1 MKNKGGFTLV
11 ELLATIAILAILAV
25 VATVSVESILNRGK
39 NESVDIQ
46 NELVEAAAK
55 QYAVDN
61 LNVCSISCSI
71 SIGELISQGYMN
83 EDKSGNLNMS
93 EVLYITMNKDKF
105 VIEKSNKLKD
115 KILGINNENVINK
128 APNFN
133 KTTSTDNGI
142 YKSTDAQGTTYYFR
156 GAVTNNYV
164 QFANMIWRIVRIN
177 GDGSIRIILEENA
190 GDKEYGAITYSGSAL
205 ENAVNTWY
213 NDKIGNNS
221 TFDSKV
227 TNGLF
232 CNDTSD
238 DARGAY
244 KRLYT
249 DKNPS
254 FVCNSTPITAKAA
267 LINGDEVMFAGSLV
281 CFNRYNFTSYIFEG
295 GKNSWI
301 MTPWNNSF
309 QFQIYSNPCMFNS
322 NPTLVQ
328 NNYRPVINLQSS
340 VKAGGVGTKNSPY
353 IIL

>member
-1 MKNKGGFTLV
+1 MKDKRGFTLV

-25 VATVSVESILNRGK
+25 IATVSVESILNRGK
-39 NESVDIQ
+39 NDAIEIQ
-46 NELVEAAAK
+46 DELVEAAAK

-83 EDKSGNLNMS
+83 EDKSGNLNMN
-93 EVLYITMNKDKF
+93 EIIYITMNQDKF
-105 VIEKSNKLKD
+105 VIEESNVLTD
-115 KILGINNENVINK
+115 KILGKNNENVIDK

-164 QFANMIWRIVRIN
+164 KFANMIWRIVRIN

-190 GDKEYGAITYSGSAL
+190 GDKVNGATTYSGSAL
-205 ENAVNTWY
+205 EDAVNKWY
-213 NDKIGNNS
+213 NDKIENNS
-221 TFDSKV
+221 TFKSKV

-254 FVCNSTPITAKAA
+254 FICKSAPITAKAA

-281 CFNRYNFTSYIFEG
+281 CYDRYTFTSYIFEG
-295 GKNSWI
+295 GRSFWT
-301 MTPWNNSF
+301 MTPWDTTF
-309 QFQIYSNPCMFNS
+309 QFYISTDTCMSGYNS
-322 NPTLVQ
+322 TLVPG
-328 NNYRPVINLQSS
+328 NYRPVINLKSD
-340 VKAGGVGTKNSPY
+340 VKAGGVGTKDSPY